1 MGTLEALDIKITANH
16 AETLREIE
24 TNHQEIKTKIDN
36 KTEELK
42 TKIDEETEEVKTKID
57 EETDELKTKIDEE
70 TEEIKDKIDEKV
82 GVKGKDGKPSTGI
95 YLEIDNFNE
104 KTDPIWDKTKIL
116 LDNFTNY
123 SKKIFDNPMTYILFF
138 GLTFIAINL
147 STASIV
153 YLFKYAENY
162 NSNWILFLL
171 IILQFIPFIGPL
183 LTLIGF
189 LIFRFFFK
197 K

>member
-1 MGTLEALDIKITANH
+1 MGTIEALTLKITGNH
-16 AETLREIE
+16 TETLREIE

-42 TKIDEETEEVKTKID
+42 TKIDEETDEIKDKIN
-57 EETDELKTKIDEE
+57 EE
-70 TEEIKDKIDEKV
+70 TEELKDKIDEKV

-95 YLEIDNFNE
+95 YLEIDDFNE

-153 YLFKYAENY
+153 YLFKYSENY

-189 LIFRFFFK
+189 LIFKLIK

>member
-1 MGTLEALDIKITANH
+1 MGTIEALNIKITGNH
-16 AETLREIE
+16 AQTLSEIA
-24 TNHQEIKTKIDN
+24 TNHKETIKKIDGE
-36 KTEELK
+36 TEELK
-42 TKIDEETEEVKTKID
+42 TKIDGETEELKDKIEEETEE
-57 EETDELKTKIDEE
+57 L
-70 TEEIKDKIDEKV
+70 KDKIDEKV

-95 YLEIDNFNE
+95 YLEIDDFNE
-104 KTDPIWDKTKIL
+104 KTDPILDKTKIL

-189 LIFRFFFK
+189 LIFRFFIISSK
-197 K
+197 